1 MLVLFSG
8 LSIKQRR
15 EDDEIISSKE
25 TKTGE
30 LMKTVMDMQRLGG
43 KK

>member
-8 LSIKQRR
+8 LSIKQKT
-15 EDDEIISSKE
+15 EDDKIISSKE
-25 TKTGE
+25 TKTRE